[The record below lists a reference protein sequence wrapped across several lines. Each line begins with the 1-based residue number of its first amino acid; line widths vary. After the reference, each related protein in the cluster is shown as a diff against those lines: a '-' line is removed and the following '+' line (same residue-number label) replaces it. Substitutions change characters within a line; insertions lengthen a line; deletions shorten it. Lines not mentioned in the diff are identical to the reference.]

1 MPDLRQSRSSQR
13 HREANIWWQH
23 SMGNAVI
30 TSAGSCRSRGRV
42 NSSSWGSGEGAG
54 TRWQRKD
61 QLRWSSPGREGME
74 SRSRK
79 SCLGRSQGWCSVWK
93 SVWEAAL
100 WESLLASDLFGWGR
114 TVEQKVNSGT
124 SSTGTQ
130 READAISFRAA
141 LREGGE
147 VEMGQRLQGVREGLL
162 GGGGGQA
169 PWSCPSVYRLF
180 PHPRLYQAD
189 SFSFLH
195 WLPQWRGLKSDSWT
209 SWVTI
214 IRDVPSF
221 AMS

>member
-1 MPDLRQSRSSQR
+1 MRSSPPQGAAGAGGGWT
-13 HREANIWWQH
+13 HPPEVREKGLGH
-23 SMGNAVI
+23 GDK
-30 TSAGSCRSRGRV
+30 GRI
-42 NSSSWGSGEGAG
+42 SWGGALQEEKAWKAVPE
-54 TRWQRKD
+54 RAA
-61 QLRWSSPGREGME
+61 
-74 SRSRK
+74 
-79 SCLGRSQGWCSVWK
+79 GRSQGWCSVWK